1 MNALFL
7 FEGLPPP
14 LQKKTKKRRKKTT
27 TKNNHDIKTEEKE
40 QGAEKI
46 DKWKLNIIHTH
57 KKQNI
62 DFFKG
67 AWS

>member
-7 FEGLPPP
+7 FEGPPP
-14 LQKKTKKRRKKTT
+14 FQKKKRKKTT
-27 TKNNHDIKTEEKE
+27 TKNNHDIKTEEKD

-62 DFFKG
+62 VFF
-67 AWS
+67 

>member
-7 FEGLPPP
+7 FEGPPP
-14 LQKKTKKRRKKTT
+14 FQKKKRKKTT

-62 DFFKG
+62 VFF
-67 AWS
+67 

>member
-7 FEGLPPP
+7 FEGPSPP
-14 LQKKTKKRRKKTT
+14 LQKKKRKKRRTKKTT

-62 DFFKG
+62 VFF
-67 AWS
+67 